1 MYVAILGAGRVGSS
15 LTSRLLESGSEVVAI
30 DSDKGKADLLN
41 EAVGKICIL
50 GDGSS
55 LSVLEDAGLSR
66 VDVFIATTGQDHIN
80 LIVCQIAKE
89 KYNVQTTV
97 SVLNQQDNE
106 KLFELAGIDLV
117 ADVPRLVIGEIE
129 TGLAPL
135 LVEEV

>member
-1 MYVAILGAGRVGSS
+1 MYVAILGAGRVGST
-15 LTSRLLESGSEVVAI
+15 LASRLLASGSEVVMI

>member
-1 MYVAILGAGRVGSS
+1 MYVAILGAGRVGLS
-15 LTSRLLESGSEVVAI
+15 LASRLLESGSEVVAI

-106 KLFELAGIDLV
+106 KLFELAGIDVV

>member
-1 MYVAILGAGRVGSS
+1 MYVAILGAGRVGST
-15 LTSRLLESGSEVVAI
+15 LASRLLESGSEVVAI

-55 LSVLEDAGLSR
+55 LSVLDDAGLSR
-66 VDVFIATTGQDHIN
+66 VDVFIATTRQDHIN

-106 KLFELAGIDLV
+106 KLFELAGIDV
-117 ADVPRLVIGEIE
+117 VVDVPRLVIGEIE

>member
-1 MYVAILGAGRVGSS
+1 MYVAILGAGRVGST
-15 LTSRLLESGSEVVAI
+15 LASRLLESGSEVVAI

-41 EAVGKICIL
+41 ETVGKICIL

-89 KYNVQTTV
+89 KYNVKTTV

-106 KLFELAGIDLV
+106 KLFELAGIDLI
-117 ADVPRLVIGEIE
+117 ADVSRLVIGEIE

>member
-1 MYVAILGAGRVGSS
+1 MYVAILGAGRVGST
-15 LTSRLLESGSEVVAI
+15 LASRLLESGSEVVVI

-41 EAVGKICIL
+41 ETVGKICIL

-106 KLFELAGIDLV
+106 KLFELAGIDVV
-117 ADVPRLVIGEIE
+117 ADVPRLEIGEIE

>member
-1 MYVAILGAGRVGSS
+1 MYVAILGAGRVGST
-15 LTSRLLESGSEVVAI
+15 LASRLLESGSEVVAI

>member
-15 LTSRLLESGSEVVAI
+15 LAIRLLESGSEVVVI

-41 EAVGKICIL
+41 ETVGKICIL
-50 GDGSS
+50 GDGVS

-89 KYNVQTTV
+89 KYNVKTTV

-106 KLFELAGIDLV
+106 KLFELAGIDLI
-117 ADVPRLVIGEIE
+117 ADVSRLVIGEIE

>member
-1 MYVAILGAGRVGSS
+1 MYVAILGAGRVGSP
-15 LTSRLLESGSEVVAI
+15 LASRLLASGSEVVMI

-41 EAVGKICIL
+41 ETVGKICIL

-66 VDVFIATTGQDHIN
+66 VDVFIATTRQDHIN

-106 KLFELAGIDLV
+106 KLFELAGIDVV

>member
-1 MYVAILGAGRVGSS
+1 MYVAILGAGRVGST
-15 LTSRLLESGSEVVAI
+15 LASRLLESGSEVVAI

-66 VDVFIATTGQDHIN
+66 LDVFISTTRQDHIN